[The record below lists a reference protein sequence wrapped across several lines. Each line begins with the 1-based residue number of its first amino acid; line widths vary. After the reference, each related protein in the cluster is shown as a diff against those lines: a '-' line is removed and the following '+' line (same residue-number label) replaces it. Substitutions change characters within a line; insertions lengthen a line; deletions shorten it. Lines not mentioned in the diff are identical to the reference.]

1 MFSSDLHAEDK
12 LIILLALKCLDM
24 PITGLYIN
32 DLLLEPGYMNYFNIQ
47 IALGELLESQMVE
60 KIPDSD
66 GIPMYTIT
74 DKGRNAYREF
84 KHLLPEGL
92 AVKYETHI
100 LENRDTVKKLLEVNA
115 SVFTTEKDAYFVR
128 CFVRDKGT
136 YVIDLKVPAAN
147 KQDAAEMCRA
157 WKENTA
163 AIYMEILKS
172 LHPK

>member
-12 LIILLALKCLDM
+12 LIILLALSCLDM

-47 IALGELLESQMVE
+47 IALGELLENRLIE
-60 KIPDSD
+60 KTPDSD

-74 DKGRNAYREF
+74 EKGESVYREF

-92 AVKYETHI
+92 AAKYEKHI
-100 LENRDTVKKLLEVNA
+100 LENKDTVKKLLEVNA
-115 SVFTTEKDAYFVR
+115 SVFTTEKDSYFVR

-136 YVIDLKVPAAN
+136 YVIDLKIPAAN
-147 KQDAAEMCRA
+147 KQDAMEICRK

-163 AIYMEILKS
+163 QIYMEILKI
-172 LHPK
+172 LHE